1 MANKREFKKYVDA
14 LGVSLID
21 EMVSTFYNVPGAD
34 KDKIAK
40 AIEKVLGGV
49 AKAKNNANVFFDRGH
64 KSFASHEEYAKAK
77 TEFFNTLF
85 EKINKEFAD
94 DVNEALK
101 LFNSAIPEAEK
112 ARNKQIAVEVQK

>member
-21 EMVSTFYNVPGAD
+21 EMVVVYHNVKGAD
-34 KDKIAK
+34 KDQISK
-40 AIEKVLGGV
+40 AIEIVLVGV
-49 AKAKNNANVFFDRGH
+49 AKAKNNANVFFDRGV
-64 KSFASHEEYAKAK
+64 KSFESHEAYSKAKAA
-77 TEFFNTLF
+77 FFKTLF

-101 LFNSAIPEAEK
+101 LFNATIPNDEK
-112 ARNKQIAVEVQK
+112 ERNKALAVEVQK